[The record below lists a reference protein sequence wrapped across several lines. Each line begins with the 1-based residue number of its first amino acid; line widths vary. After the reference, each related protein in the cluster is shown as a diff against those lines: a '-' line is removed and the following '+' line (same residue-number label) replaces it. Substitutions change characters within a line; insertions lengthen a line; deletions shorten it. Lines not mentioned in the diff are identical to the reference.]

1 MTNFANLTAILAL
14 ADQAKVEYV
23 DIKKVGRIGV
33 KSLSI
38 EEKEAYEEA
47 LPKKEDA
54 GFMTIRGPL
63 VKACAVDEN
72 GNEFFKDVSLE
83 QVRKL
88 PSWLI
93 EPLFRKALD
102 VNGMRENA
110 VEEAEKN

>member
-1 MTNFANLTAILAL
+1 MTKFANLTAILAL
-14 ADQAKVEYV
+14 ADQVKVEYL
-23 DIKKVGRIGV
+23 DIPNIGRIGV

-47 LPKKEDA
+47 LPKKEEA

-63 VKACAVDEN
+63 VKACAVDEA
-72 GNEFFKDVSLE
+72 GNEFFKEVALE

-93 EPLFRKALD
+93 EPLFRKAMD
-102 VNGMRENA
+102 INGMRENA
-110 VEEAEKN
+110 VEQAEKN